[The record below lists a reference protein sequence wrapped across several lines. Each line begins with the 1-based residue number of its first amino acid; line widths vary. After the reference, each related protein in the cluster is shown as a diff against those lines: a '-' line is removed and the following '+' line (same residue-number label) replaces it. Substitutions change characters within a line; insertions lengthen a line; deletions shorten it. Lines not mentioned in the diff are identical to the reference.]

1 LVVTAERT
9 PLYDEHVRLG
19 AQMTNFG
26 GWVMPLQYS
35 SIREEH
41 RAVREAV
48 GLFDLSHMGE
58 LRVNDENLAQRVV
71 TRDLARLRPGRIQ
84 YAMLCNEGGGIID
97 DVLVYA
103 VADGGYL
110 MVVNAGNQDG
120 DFDWIGAHSSFKSSS
135 PTGGGHVDNPSAFGG
150 GHVDNP
156 SAFRGGHVDNPSP
169 FGGGQGGGPVV
180 NVGRDWALIGVQ
192 GPRAVGLVARL
203 TSAAVGDVKYY
214 AFIEGKVADVACV
227 ISRTGYTGEDGFELF
242 CGTEDAVRLW
252 RALLDEGQADGIRP
266 AGLGARDT
274 LRLEAGM
281 RLHGNDIDANTN
293 PLEAGLDWT
302 LSLDKDFIGRDAI
315 VQARQRGL
323 SRVLVG
329 FKMLDRSIP
338 RHGYAIVKNEQRV
351 GTVTSGNVSFTLGYN
366 IGMAYVPPGLAKAGT
381 RFGVDVRGTAAPA
394 EVVALPFYKRPHP
407 K

>member
-1 LVVTAERT
+1 
-9 PLYDEHVRLG
+9 
-19 AQMTNFG
+19 MTNFG

-58 LRVNDENLAQRVV
+58 LCIKDESLAQRVV
-71 TRDLARLRPGRIQ
+71 TRDLTRLSPGRIQ
-84 YAMLCNEGGGIID
+84 YAMLCNETGGIID
-97 DVLVYA
+97 DVLAYA
-103 VADGGYL
+103 MADGNHL
-110 MVVNAGNQDG
+110 LVVNAGNQDR
-120 DFDWIGAHSSFKSSS
+120 DFDWIRSHS
-135 PTGGGHVDNPSAFGG
+135 
-150 GHVDNP
+150 
-156 SAFRGGHVDNPSP
+156 PSP
-169 FGGGQGGGPVV
+169 HGERQISEPRRGKASVSSGASVV
-180 NVGRDWALIGVQ
+180 NEGREWALIGVQ
-192 GPRAVGLVARL
+192 GPRAVGLVQRL
-203 TSAAVGDVKYY
+203 TTSELGGVKYY
-214 AFIEGKVADVACV
+214 AFIEGKVANVPCL

-242 CGTEDAVRLW
+242 CGNRDAASLW
-252 RALLDEGQADGIRP
+252 RTLLDEGQADGIQP

-281 RLHGNDIDANTN
+281 RLHGNDIDPSTN
-293 PLEAGLDWT
+293 PLEAGLTWT

-315 VQARQRGL
+315 VQARQRGV
-323 SRVLVG
+323 SRVLTG

-338 RHGYAIVKNEQRV
+338 RHGYAVVNNGERV

-366 IGMAYVPPGLAKAGT
+366 IGMAYVPPTLAEPGT
-381 RFGVDVRGTAAPA
+381 HFGVDVRGTAAPA

>member
-1 LVVTAERT
+1 MVVTAART
-9 PLYDEHVRLG
+9 PLYEEHVRLG

-58 LRVNDENLAQRVV
+58 LRVNDEGLAQRVV
-71 TRDLARLRPGRIQ
+71 TRDLTRLKPGRIQ
-84 YAMLCNEGGGIID
+84 YALLCNEAGGIID
-97 DVLVYA
+97 DILAYA
-103 VADGGYL
+103 MPDAGYL
-110 MVVNAGNQDG
+110 LVVNAGNQDG
-120 DFDWIGAHSSFKSSS
+120 DFDWIQEHVSS
-135 PTGGGHVDNPSAFGG
+135 PS
-150 GHVDNP
+150 
-156 SAFRGGHVDNPSP
+156 
-169 FGGGQGGGPVV
+169 GGGQDGGPVL
-180 NVGRDWALIGVQ
+180 NVGREWTLIGVQ
-192 GPRAVGLVARL
+192 GPRAVGVVQRL
-203 TSAAVGDVKYY
+203 TKSELGSVKYY
-214 AFIEGKVADVACV
+214 AFVEGTVADVPCV

-242 CGTEDAVRLW
+242 CGNADAVRLW
-252 RALLDEGQADGIRP
+252 RALLEEGKSDGIMP

-281 RLHGNDIDANTN
+281 RLYGNDMDADTN

-302 LSLDKDFIGRDAI
+302 LNLDKDFIGRDAI
-315 VQARQRGL
+315 IRAREQGL

-338 RHGYAIVKNEQRV
+338 RHGYSVVSDGRQI
-351 GTVTSGNVSFTLGYN
+351 GSVTSGNVSFTLGYN
-366 IGMAYVPPGLAKAGT
+366 IGMAYVPPALAAAGT
-381 RFGVDVRGTAAPA
+381 RFGVDVRGTVAPA
-394 EVVALPFYKRPHP
+394 EVVQLPFYKRPHP

>member
-1 LVVTAERT
+1 MVVTAERT
-9 PLYDEHVRLG
+9 PLYEEHLRLG
-19 AQMTNFG
+19 AQMTNFS

-58 LRVNDENLAQRVV
+58 LRVNDQSVAQRVV
-71 TRDLARLRPGRIQ
+71 TRDVARLKTGRAQ
-84 YAMLCNEGGGIID
+84 YALLCNEAGGIID

-103 VADGGYL
+103 MPDGGYL

-120 DFDWIGAHSSFKSSS
+120 DFEWVRS
-135 PTGGGHVDNPSAFGG
+135 
-150 GHVDNP
+150 
-156 SAFRGGHVDNPSP
+156 
-169 FGGGQGGGPVV
+169 QGDQSRVL
-180 NVGRDWALIGVQ
+180 NVGREWALIGVQ
-192 GPRAVGLVARL
+192 GPRAVGLVQRL
-203 TSAAVGDVKYY
+203 TSSDLGGVKYY
-214 AFIEGKVADVACV
+214 AFVEGTVADVPCV

-242 CGTEDAVRLW
+242 GRNADAVRLW

-281 RLHGNDIDANTN
+281 RLYGNDMDSGIN
-293 PLEAGLDWT
+293 PIEAGLDWT
-302 LSLDKDFIGRDAI
+302 LNLDKDFIGRDAI
-315 VQARQRGL
+315 IRAREQGV
-323 SRVLVG
+323 SRLLVG

-338 RHGYAIVKNEQRV
+338 RHGYAVVKDGERV
-351 GTVTSGNVSFTLGYN
+351 GTVSSGNVSFTLGHN
-366 IGMAYVPPGLAKAGT
+366 IGMGYVPPALAEPGT
-381 RFGVDVRGTAAPA
+381 RFGVEVRGTAAPA
-394 EVVALPFYKRPHP
+394 EVVPLPFYKRPHP

>member
-9 PLYDEHVRLG
+9 PLYDEHIRLG
-19 AQMTNFG
+19 AQLTNFG

-58 LRVNDENLAQRVV
+58 LRVKDESLAQHVV
-71 TRDLARLRPGRIQ
+71 TRDLTRLKPGRIQ
-84 YAMLCNEGGGIID
+84 YAMLCNEAGGIID
-97 DVLVYA
+97 DVLAYA

-120 DFDWIGAHSSFKSSS
+120 DFDWISAHSSK
-135 PTGGGHVDNPSAFGG
+135 GAD
-150 GHVDNP
+150 
-156 SAFRGGHVDNPSP
+156 
-169 FGGGQGGGPVV
+169 PVF
-180 NVGRDWALIGVQ
+180 NVGRDWSLIGVQ
-192 GPRAVGLVARL
+192 GPRAVGLVQRL
-203 TSAAVGDVKYY
+203 TPSELGSVKYY

-242 CGTEDAVRLW
+242 CGNEDAVRLW
-252 RALLDEGQADGIRP
+252 RALLEEGQADGIRP

-281 RLHGNDIDANTN
+281 RLHGNDIDASTN

-302 LSLDKDFIGRDAI
+302 LDLDKDFIGRDAI

-323 SRVLVG
+323 KRVLVG

-338 RHGYAIVKNEQRV
+338 RHGYAVVESGQRA

-366 IGMAYVPPGLAKAGT
+366 IGMAYVPPALAEPGT
-381 RFGVDVRGTAAPA
+381 HFGVDVRGAAAPA

>member
-1 LVVTAERT
+1 LLVTAART
-9 PLYDEHVRLG
+9 PLYEEHARLG

-35 SIREEH
+35 TIREEH

-58 LRVNDENLAQRVV
+58 LRVSDESLAQHVV
-71 TRDLARLRPGRIQ
+71 TRDVTRLKPGRVQ
-84 YAMLCNEGGGIID
+84 YALLCNEAGGIID

-103 VADGGYL
+103 MPDNGYL
-110 MVVNAGNQDG
+110 LVVNAANQDG
-120 DFDWIGAHSSFKSSS
+120 DFEWIRSQGNQSS
-135 PTGGGHVDNPSAFGG
+135 VL
-150 GHVDNP
+150 
-156 SAFRGGHVDNPSP
+156 
-169 FGGGQGGGPVV
+169 
-180 NVGRDWALIGVQ
+180 NVGREWALIGVQ
-192 GPRAVGLVARL
+192 GPRAVGLVQRL
-203 TSAAVGDVKYY
+203 TSADLGSVKYY
-214 AFIEGKVADVACV
+214 AFVEGTVADMPCV

-242 CGTEDAVRLW
+242 CGNADAVRLW
-252 RALLDEGQADGIRP
+252 RGLLDEGQSDGIRP

-281 RLHGNDIDANTN
+281 RLYGNDMDSDTN

-302 LSLDKDFIGRDAI
+302 LNLDKDFIGRDAI
-315 VQARQRGL
+315 VRAREQGV
-323 SRVLVG
+323 SRLLVG

-338 RHGYAIVKNEQRV
+338 RHGYAVVNDGERV
-351 GTVTSGNVSFTLGYN
+351 GTVSSGNVSFTLGYN
-366 IGMAYVPPGLAKAGT
+366 IGMAYLPPALAEPGT

-394 EVVALPFYKRPHP
+394 EVVPLPFYKRPHP

>member
-1 LVVTAERT
+1 MVVTAERT
-9 PLYDEHVRLG
+9 PLYDEHVQLG

-58 LRVNDENLAQRVV
+58 LRVKDDALAQQVV
-71 TRDLARLRPGRIQ
+71 TRDLARLRPGRVQ
-84 YAMLCNEGGGIID
+84 YALLCNEQGGIID

-120 DFDWIGAHSSFKSSS
+120 DFDWIKAR
-135 PTGGGHVDNPSAFGG
+135 GGGVFNI
-150 GHVDNP
+150 
-156 SAFRGGHVDNPSP
+156 
-169 FGGGQGGGPVV
+169 
-180 NVGRDWALIGVQ
+180 GRDWALIGVQ
-192 GPRAVGLVARL
+192 GPRAVSLVQRL
-203 TSAAVGDVKYY
+203 TGAQLGGVKYY
-214 AFIEGKVADVACV
+214 AFIEGRVADVACV

-242 CGTEDAVRLW
+242 CGNEDVVRLW
-252 RALLDEGQADGIRP
+252 RALLEEGQADGIRP

-281 RLHGNDIDANTN
+281 RLYGNDMDVNTN
-293 PLEAGLDWT
+293 PFEAGLEWT
-302 LSLDKDFIGRDAI
+302 VSLDKDFIGRDALLR
-315 VQARQRGL
+315 ARERGVE
-323 SRVLVG
+323 RVVIGL
-329 FKMLDRSIP
+329 KLLNRSIP
-338 RHGYAIVKNEQRV
+338 RHGYPVLHEGRQV
-351 GTVTSGNVSFTLGYN
+351 GVVTSGNISFTLGYN
-366 IGMAYVPPGLAKAGT
+366 IAMAFVPPSLAELGT
-381 RFGVDVRGTAAPA
+381 QLGVEVRGTAAPA
-394 EVVALPFYKRPHP
+394 EVVPLPFYKRPHP

>member
-9 PLYDEHVRLG
+9 PLYEEHLRLG
-19 AQMTNFG
+19 AQMTNFS

-58 LRVNDENLAQRVV
+58 LRVNDQSVAQRVV
-71 TRDLARLRPGRIQ
+71 TRDVARLKTGRAQ
-84 YAMLCNEGGGIID
+84 YALLCNEAGGIID

-103 VADGGYL
+103 MPDGGYL
-110 MVVNAGNQDG
+110 LVVNAGNQDG
-120 DFDWIGAHSSFKSSS
+120 DFAWIQRQQS
-135 PTGGGHVDNPSAFGG
+135 
-150 GHVDNP
+150 
-156 SAFRGGHVDNPSP
+156 PSP
-169 FGGGQGGGPVV
+169 ARGGGQGGGSVL
-180 NVGRDWALIGVQ
+180 NVGREWALIGVQ
-192 GPRAVGLVARL
+192 GPRAVGLVQRL
-203 TSAAVGDVKYY
+203 TSSELGGVKYY
-214 AFIEGKVADVACV
+214 AFVEGTVADVPCM

-242 CGTEDAVRLW
+242 GRNADAVRLW
-252 RALLDEGQADGIRP
+252 RALLDEGQADGLRP

-281 RLHGNDIDANTN
+281 RLYGNDMDSGIN

-302 LSLDKDFIGRDAI
+302 LNLDKDFIGRNAI
-315 VQARQRGL
+315 IRAREQGV
-323 SRVLVG
+323 SRLLVG

-338 RHGYAIVKNEQRV
+338 RHGYAVVKDGERV
-351 GTVTSGNVSFTLGYN
+351 GTVSSGNVSFTLGHN
-366 IGMAYVPPGLAKAGT
+366 IGMAYVPPALAEPGT
-381 RFGVDVRGTAAPA
+381 RFGVEVRGTAAPA
-394 EVVALPFYKRPHP
+394 EVVPLPFYKRPHP

>member
-1 LVVTAERT
+1 MVVTAART
-9 PLYDEHVRLG
+9 PLYEEHVRLG

-35 SIREEH
+35 TIREEH

-58 LRVNDENLAQRVV
+58 LRITDGSLAQRVV
-71 TRDLARLRPGRIQ
+71 TRDLSRVKEGRIQ
-84 YAMLCNEGGGIID
+84 YALLCNEKGGIID

-103 VADGGYL
+103 MADGSDL
-110 MVVNAGNQDG
+110 LVVNAGNQDG
-120 DFDWIGAHSSFKSSS
+120 DFEWIRSQANQS
-135 PTGGGHVDNPSAFGG
+135 PAVF
-150 GHVDNP
+150 
-156 SAFRGGHVDNPSP
+156 
-169 FGGGQGGGPVV
+169 
-180 NVGRDWALIGVQ
+180 NVGREWALVGVQ
-192 GPRAVGLVARL
+192 GPRAVGLVQRL
-203 TSAAVGDVKYY
+203 TNSELGSVKYY
-214 AFIEGKVADVACV
+214 AFVEGTVADVPCV

-242 CGTEDAVRLW
+242 CGHAAAVRLW
-252 RALLDEGQADGIRP
+252 RALLDEGQSDGIRP

-281 RLHGNDIDANTN
+281 RLYGNDMDADTN

-302 LSLDKDFIGRDAI
+302 INLDKDFIGRDAI
-315 VQARQRGL
+315 IRARERGL

-338 RHGYAIVKNEQRV
+338 RHGYRV
-351 GTVTSGNVSFTLGYN
+351 VSDGRQAGIVTSGNVSFTLGYN
-366 IGMAYVPPGLAKAGT
+366 IGMAYVPPTLAQPGT
-381 RFGVDVRGTAAPA
+381 RFGVDIRGTAAPA
-394 EVVALPFYKRPHP
+394 EVVPLPFYKRPHP

>member
-9 PLYDEHVRLG
+9 PLYEEHVHLG

-58 LRVNDENLAQRVV
+58 LRVKDESLAQQVV
-71 TRDLARLRPGRIQ
+71 TRDLTRLRPGRIQ
-84 YAMLCNEGGGIID
+84 YAMLCNEAGGIID
-97 DVLVYA
+97 DVLAYA
-103 VADGGYL
+103 VAEGGYL

-120 DFDWIGAHSSFKSSS
+120 DFDWIAAHSSK
-135 PTGGGHVDNPSAFGG
+135 GAD
-150 GHVDNP
+150 
-156 SAFRGGHVDNPSP
+156 
-169 FGGGQGGGPVV
+169 PVV
-180 NVGRDWALIGVQ
+180 NVGRDWSLIGVQ
-192 GPRAVGLVARL
+192 GPRAVGLVQRL
-203 TSAAVGDVKYY
+203 TPSELGSLKYY
-214 AFIEGKVADVACV
+214 AFIEGKVADVACM

-242 CGTEDAVRLW
+242 CGNEDAVRLW
-252 RALLDEGQADGIRP
+252 RALLEEGQADGIRP

-281 RLHGNDIDANTN
+281 RLHGNDIDASTN

-315 VQARQRGL
+315 VKDRQHGL

-338 RHGYAIVKNEQRV
+338 RHGYAVVDDGQRV

-366 IGMAYVPPGLAKAGT
+366 IGMAYVPPTLAEPGT

>member
-9 PLYDEHVRLG
+9 PLYDEHVHLG

-58 LRVNDENLAQRVV
+58 LRVKDESLAQRVV
-71 TRDLARLRPGRIQ
+71 SRDLTRLRPGRIQ
-84 YAMLCNEGGGIID
+84 YAMLCNDAGGIID

-103 VADGGYL
+103 MPEGGYL
-110 MVVNAGNQDG
+110 FVVNAGNQDG
-120 DFDWIGAHSSFKSSS
+120 DFDWIQSHAS
-135 PTGGGHVDNPSAFGG
+135 
-150 GHVDNP
+150 
-156 SAFRGGHVDNPSP
+156 
-169 FGGGQGGGPVV
+169 QGGDGVL
-180 NVGRDWALIGVQ
+180 NVGRDWALVGVQ
-192 GPRAVGLVARL
+192 GPRAVGLVQRL
-203 TSAAVGDVKYY
+203 TESELGGVKYY
-214 AFIEGKVADVACV
+214 SFIEGNVAGVPCL

-242 CGTEDAVRLW
+242 CGNAYAAPLW
-252 RALLDEGQADGIRP
+252 RTLLDEGRSDGIRP

-281 RLHGNDIDANTN
+281 RLHGNDIDASTN

-302 LSLDKDFIGRDAI
+302 LSLDKEFIGRDAI
-315 VQARQRGL
+315 VQVRQGGL
-323 SRVLVG
+323 TRVLVG

-338 RHGYAIVKNEQRV
+338 RHGYAVVKDGQRV

-366 IGMAYVPPGLAKAGT
+366 IGMAYVPPALAEPGR
-381 RFGVDVRGTAAPA
+381 RFGVDVRGAAAPA
-394 EVVALPFYKRPHP
+394 EVGALPFYKRPHP

>member
-9 PLYDEHVRLG
+9 PLYDEHVHLG

-58 LRVNDENLAQRVV
+58 LRVTDESLAQRVV
-71 TRDLARLRPGRIQ
+71 TRDLARLRPGRVQ
-84 YAMLCNEGGGIID
+84 YAMLCNQAGGIID

-120 DFDWIGAHSSFKSSS
+120 DFDWIKAHSSVPDSTF
-135 PTGGGHVDNPSAFGG
+135 
-150 GHVDNP
+150 
-156 SAFRGGHVDNPSP
+156 
-169 FGGGQGGGPVV
+169 

-203 TSAAVGDVKYY
+203 TSAAVADVKYY

-242 CGTEDAVRLW
+242 CGNEDAVRLW
-252 RALLDEGQADGIRP
+252 RVLLEEGQADGIRP

-281 RLHGNDIDANTN
+281 RLHGNDIDASTN

-302 LSLDKDFIGRDAI
+302 LSLDTDFIGRDAI

-338 RHGYAIVKNEQRV
+338 RHGYAIVNDDQRV

-366 IGMAYVPPGLAKAGT
+366 IGMAYVPPSLAKPGT

>member
-9 PLYDEHVRLG
+9 PLYDEHVHLG

-41 RAVREAV
+41 RAVRDAV

-58 LRVNDENLAQRVV
+58 LRVMDESLAQRVV
-71 TRDLARLRPGRIQ
+71 TRDLTRLRTGRIQ
-84 YAMLCNEGGGIID
+84 YAMLCNDAGGIID

-110 MVVNAGNQDG
+110 MVVNAGNQDA
-120 DFDWIGAHSSFKSSS
+120 DFDWIQAHASH
-135 PTGGGHVDNPSAFGG
+135 GGDPAL
-150 GHVDNP
+150 
-156 SAFRGGHVDNPSP
+156 
-169 FGGGQGGGPVV
+169 
-180 NVGRDWALIGVQ
+180 NVGRDWSLIGVQ
-192 GPRAVGLVARL
+192 GPRAVGLVQRL
-203 TSAAVGDVKYY
+203 TKSELGGMKYY

-242 CGTEDAVRLW
+242 CGNEDAVRLW
-252 RALLDEGQADGIRP
+252 RALLEEGQADGIRP

-281 RLHGNDIDANTN
+281 RLHGNDIDASTN

-323 SRVLVG
+323 TRVLVG

-338 RHGYAIVKNEQRV
+338 RHGYAVLDNGQRV

-366 IGMAYVPPGLAKAGT
+366 IGMAYVPLTLAEPGT
-381 RFGVDVRGTAAPA
+381 RFGVDIRGTAAPA

>member
-9 PLYDEHVRLG
+9 PLHDEHVRLG

-58 LRVNDENLAQRVV
+58 LRITDASLAQRVV
-71 TRDLARLRPGRIQ
+71 TRDLDRLQSGRIQ
-84 YAMLCNEGGGIID
+84 YALLCNEAGGIID

-103 VADGGYL
+103 MPDASYL
-110 MVVNAGNQDG
+110 LVVNAGNQDG
-120 DFDWIGAHSSFKSSS
+120 DYDWIQAQS
-135 PTGGGHVDNPSAFGG
+135 PSPLLREGRGGGS
-150 GHVDNP
+150 
-156 SAFRGGHVDNPSP
+156 RG
-169 FGGGQGGGPVV
+169 VV
-180 NVGRDWALIGVQ
+180 NVGREWALVGVQ
-192 GPRAVGLVARL
+192 GPRAVGLVQRL
-203 TSAAVGDVKYY
+203 TKSELAGVKYY
-214 AFIEGKVADVACV
+214 RFIEGVVADVPCV

-242 CGTEDAVRLW
+242 CGNADAVRLW
-252 RALLDEGQADGIRP
+252 RALLDEGQSDGIRP

-281 RLHGNDIDANTN
+281 RLYGNDMDANTN
-293 PLEAGLDWT
+293 PLEAGLEWT
-302 LSLDKDFIGRDAI
+302 VSLDQPFIGRDAI
-315 VQARQRGL
+315 VRARRQGPA
-323 SRVLVG
+323 RVLVG

-338 RHGYAIVKNEQRV
+338 RHGYAVLRDGQRV

-366 IGMAYVPPGLAKAGT
+366 IGMAFVPPTLAEPRGQL
-381 RFGVDVRGTAAPA
+381 GIDVRGTAAPA
-394 EVVALPFYKRPHP
+394 EVVALPFYSRPHP

>member
-1 LVVTAERT
+1 LVVTAART
-9 PLYDEHVRLG
+9 PLFEEHVRLG

-35 SIREEH
+35 TIREEH

-58 LRVNDENLAQRVV
+58 LRVNDENLAQRIV
-71 TRDLARLRPGRIQ
+71 TRDVARLKPGRIQ
-84 YAMLCNEGGGIID
+84 YALLCNEAGGIID

-103 VADGGYL
+103 MAEGGYL
-110 MVVNAGNQDG
+110 LVVNAGKQDG
-120 DFDWIGAHSSFKSSS
+120 DFEWIRSQG
-135 PTGGGHVDNPSAFGG
+135 DRSAA
-150 GHVDNP
+150 VL
-156 SAFRGGHVDNPSP
+156 
-169 FGGGQGGGPVV
+169 
-180 NVGRDWALIGVQ
+180 NVGREWALIGVQ
-192 GPRAVGLVARL
+192 GPRAVGLVQRL
-203 TSAAVGDVKYY
+203 TRSELGNVKYY
-214 AFIEGKVADVACV
+214 AFVEGTVADVPCV

-242 CGTEDAVRLW
+242 CANADAVRLW
-252 RALLDEGQADGIRP
+252 RTLLEDGEPDGIKP

-281 RLHGNDIDANTN
+281 RLYGNDMDADTN

-302 LSLDKDFIGRDAI
+302 LNLDKVFIGRDAI
-315 VQARQRGL
+315 VRARAHGL
-323 SRVLVG
+323 SRLLVG

-338 RHGYAIVKNEQRV
+338 RHGYAVVSDGQRV
-351 GTVTSGNVSFTLGYN
+351 GTVTSGNVSFTLGHN
-366 IGMAYVPPGLAKAGT
+366 IGMAYVPQALAAPGT

-394 EVVALPFYKRPHP
+394 EVVPLPFYKRPHP

>member
-1 LVVTAERT
+1 MIVTAERT
-9 PLYDEHVRLG
+9 PLYEEHVRLG

-41 RAVREAV
+41 RAVRERV

-58 LRVNDENLAQRVV
+58 LRVKDEGLAQRVIS
-71 TRDLARLRPGRIQ
+71 RDVARLQPGRIQ
-84 YAMLCNEGGGIID
+84 YALLCNEAGGIID

-103 VADGGYL
+103 FADGGYL
-110 MVVNAGNQDG
+110 LVVNAGNQDS
-120 DFDWIGAHSSFKSSS
+120 DFDWIQADAS
-135 PTGGGHVDNPSAFGG
+135 PSA
-150 GHVDNP
+150 
-156 SAFRGGHVDNPSP
+156 SRGQQVEFPSP
-169 FGGGQGGGPVV
+169 FGGGQGGGKVF
-180 NVGRDWALIGVQ
+180 NVGRDWALVGVQ
-192 GPRAVGLVARL
+192 GPRAVGLVQRL
-203 TSAAVGDVKYY
+203 TKSELGGVKYY
-214 AFIEGKVADVACV
+214 TFIEGRVAEVPCV

-242 CGTEDAVRLW
+242 CGRADAVRLW
-252 RALLDEGQADGIRP
+252 QALLDEGQSDGISP

-281 RLHGNDIDANTN
+281 RLYGNDMDADTN

-315 VQARQRGL
+315 LRACRRGL
-323 SRVLVG
+323 SRHLIG

-338 RHGYAIVKNEQRV
+338 RHGYPVVQDGQRV
-351 GTVTSGNVSFTLGYN
+351 GTVTSGNVSFTLGHN
-366 IGMAYVPPGLAKAGT
+366 IGMAYVPPALADPGMQ
-381 RFGVDVRGTAAPA
+381 FGIDVRGTAAPA
-394 EVVALPFYKRPHP
+394 EVVPLPFYKRPHP

>member
-1 LVVTAERT
+1 MVVTAERT

-58 LRVNDENLAQRVV
+58 LRVKDESLAQRVV
-71 TRDLARLRPGRIQ
+71 TRDLTRLKPGRIQ
-84 YAMLCNEGGGIID
+84 YAMLCNEAGGIID
-97 DVLVYA
+97 DVLAYA
-103 VADGGYL
+103 MSDRGYL
-110 MVVNAGNQDG
+110 LVVNAGNQDA
-120 DFDWIGAHSSFKSSS
+120 DFDWIRSKA
-135 PTGGGHVDNPSAFGG
+135 
-150 GHVDNP
+150 
-156 SAFRGGHVDNPSP
+156 PSP
-169 FGGGQGGGPVV
+169 AGGGQGGGPVV
-180 NVGRDWALIGVQ
+180 NVGREWALIGVQ
-192 GPRAVGLVARL
+192 GPRAVGLVQRL
-203 TSAAVGDVKYY
+203 TTSELGGVKYY
-214 AFIEGKVADVACV
+214 AFIEGKVANVPCL

-242 CGTEDAVRLW
+242 CGTSDAALLW
-252 RALLDEGQADGIRP
+252 RTLLDEGQSDSIRP

-281 RLHGNDIDANTN
+281 RLHGNDIDATTN
-293 PLEAGLDWT
+293 PLEAGLEWT
-302 LSLDKDFIGRDAI
+302 LSLDKDFIGRNAI
-315 VQARQRGL
+315 VQARERGL
-323 SRVLVG
+323 GRVLVG

-338 RHGYAIVKNEQRV
+338 RHGYALVENGRPV

-366 IGMAYVPPGLAKAGT
+366 IGMAYVPPALAAPGT
-381 RFGVDVRGTAAPA
+381 GFGVDVRGTAAPA

-407 K
+407 N

>member
-9 PLYDEHVRLG
+9 PLYDEHVRSG

-35 SIREEH
+35 SIRDEH

-58 LRVNDENLAQRVV
+58 LRVMDERLAQRVV
-71 TRDLARLRPGRIQ
+71 TRDLARLTPGRIQ
-84 YAMLCNEGGGIID
+84 YAMLCNEAGGIID

-110 MVVNAGNQDG
+110 MVVNAGNQDS
-120 DFDWIGAHSSFKSSS
+120 DFDWIQA
-135 PTGGGHVDNPSAFGG
+135 
-150 GHVDNP
+150 
-156 SAFRGGHVDNPSP
+156 
-169 FGGGQGGGPVV
+169 QGEGVL

-192 GPRAVGLVARL
+192 GPRAVGLVQRL
-203 TSAAVGDVKYY
+203 TTSELGGVKYY

-242 CGTEDAVRLW
+242 CAPADAPLLW
-252 RALLDEGQADGIRP
+252 RALLEAGKPDGIRP

-281 RLHGNDIDANTN
+281 RLHGNDIDASTN

-302 LSLDKDFIGRDAI
+302 LNLDKDFIGRDAI
-315 VQARQRGL
+315 VRARDRGL
-323 SRVLVG
+323 SRILVG
-329 FKMLDRSIP
+329 IKMLDRNIP
-338 RHGYAIVKNEQRV
+338 RHGYAVVDNGQPA

-366 IGMAYVPPGLAKAGT
+366 IGMAYVPPSLAAPGT
-381 RFGVDVRGTAAPA
+381 RLGVDIRGTAAPA

>member
-1 LVVTAERT
+1 MVVTAART

-35 SIREEH
+35 TIREEH

-58 LRVNDENLAQRVV
+58 LRITDASLAQRVV
-71 TRDLARLRPGRIQ
+71 TRDVTRLKDGRIQ
-84 YAMLCNEGGGIID
+84 YALLCNEKGGIID

-103 VADGGYL
+103 MADGSDL
-110 MVVNAGNQDG
+110 LVVNAGNQDG
-120 DFDWIGAHSSFKSSS
+120 DFEWIRSQSS
-135 PTGGGHVDNPSAFGG
+135 A
-150 GHVDNP
+150 
-156 SAFRGGHVDNPSP
+156 PSP
-169 FGGGQGGGPVV
+169 SGGGQGGGRVL
-180 NVGRDWALIGVQ
+180 NIGREWALVGVQ
-192 GPRAVGLVARL
+192 GPRAVGLVQRL
-203 TSAAVGDVKYY
+203 TKSDLGSVKYY
-214 AFIEGKVADVACV
+214 AFVEGNVADVPCV

-242 CGTEDAVRLW
+242 CGNADAVRLW
-252 RALLDEGQADGIRP
+252 RALLDEGQSDAIRP

-281 RLHGNDIDANTN
+281 RLYGNDMDADTN

-302 LSLDKDFIGRDAI
+302 LNLDKDFIGRDAI
-315 VQARQRGL
+315 VRAREQGL
-323 SRVLVG
+323 SRRLVG

-338 RHGYAIVKNEQRV
+338 RHGYSIVSDAQRV
-351 GTVTSGNVSFTLGYN
+351 GTVTSGNVSLTLGYN
-366 IGMAYVPPGLAKAGT
+366 IGMAYVPPALAEPGT
-381 RFGVDVRGTAAPA
+381 RFGVEVRGMAAPA
-394 EVVALPFYKRPHP
+394 EVVPLPFYKRPHP